1 MVKHA
6 PQYYENLNYF
16 NTQLNHLMSVHGTK
30 QVDLV
35 NALDIPKTT
44 INGYVKGTSLP
55 NMGNLQKLAD
65 YFNTL
70 KSDLDLRFKKDA
82 DKHLPVYNQ
91 LTDIR
96 KHKMIKMS
104 NLDNKETMAQN
115 IKYYL
120 KQKGVSRHKLC
131 DDLNI
136 KYTTFCTWLQADA
149 YPRIDK
155 IEMMANY
162 FNISKANLVEDKDA
176 IKNDITTIYNQ
187 LHEKRQAKVYN
198 YAREQL
204 KEVVDMFST
213 NLKYLRKKYN
223 MEQLELAYKLG
234 RKSGSTISE
243 WEKGSYTPK
252 IKVLAQIADIFHVD
266 LDDLMNKDLTNS
278 QTKVDKDSLVEQ
290 IAETS
295 SLLHISRQAKVYNY
309 AREQL
314 DEQLNEKRSIYV
326 VDTSAAGEPIEY
338 GDFDSEM
345 IQTDVPAKAD
355 KAIHIKGD
363 SMEPK
368 IASNSIIFY
377 HEQPT
382 LEIGEIG
389 IFEIN
394 GSAVTCKKYYVDY
407 ESKKIVLKSINPKYE
422 PMYFARDQVRIL
434 GKVVF

>member
-1 MVKHA
+1 
-6 PQYYENLNYF
+6 
-16 NTQLNHLMSVHGTK
+16 
-30 QVDLV
+30 
-35 NALDIPKTT
+35 
-44 INGYVKGTSLP
+44 
-55 NMGNLQKLAD
+55 
-65 YFNTL
+65 
-70 KSDLDLRFKKDA
+70 
-82 DKHLPVYNQ
+82 
-91 LTDIR
+91 
-96 KHKMIKMS
+96 MS
-104 NLDNKETMAQN
+104 NLGNKETMAQN

-204 KEVVDMFST
+204 
-213 NLKYLRKKYN
+213 
-223 MEQLELAYKLG
+223 
-234 RKSGSTISE
+234 
-243 WEKGSYTPK
+243 
-252 IKVLAQIADIFHVD
+252 
-266 LDDLMNKDLTNS
+266 
-278 QTKVDKDSLVEQ
+278 
-290 IAETS
+290 
-295 SLLHISRQAKVYNY
+295 
-309 AREQL
+309 
-314 DEQLNEKRSIYV
+314 DEQNSGINEKRSIYLV
-326 VDTSAAGEPIEY
+326 GTSAAGEPIEY

-368 IASNSIIFY
+368 IANNSIIFY

-422 PMYFARDQVRIL
+422 PMYFNGDQVRIL